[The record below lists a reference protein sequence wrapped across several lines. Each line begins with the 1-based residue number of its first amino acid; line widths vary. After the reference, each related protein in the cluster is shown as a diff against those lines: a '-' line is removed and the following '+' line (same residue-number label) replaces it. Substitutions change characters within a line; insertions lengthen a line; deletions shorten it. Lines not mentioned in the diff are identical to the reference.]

1 MKLLDPNINKSP
13 PIDNNKPKGGPSNPL
28 MQGGQ
33 PGICLPMFCFE
44 LSCMPHGYPSPWP
57 IDTEELNDYGVVYY
71 YNNYDNVIS
80 SSLGAFGHEPQG
92 DLTSHVVQG
101 GQPVAPVE
109 RSLQPLRAPPSR
121 PTYVEGL
128 HDDDKNK
135 DNHEDVDNVDIVISS
150 PLTFDPVEL
159 NSDDDDEDA
168 GDDDEEGNY
177 YIYDNND
184 DKDDDVDAD
193 HDEDGGEEE
202 DDDNGDY
209 IEEGLDGHNNEDA
222 AVGVGVDDAIISS
235 STTFGQAIT
244 FHRNQGTPLTDSEQ
258 VSAHEQERGPTN
270 PMAQHNQQGIYIP
283 LPLVEQSLQP
293 QGAPTHGPIVV
304 VILDSDDD
312 VDEVD
317 VDDDEVN
324 IDDDDEV
331 ITQEMEIIY
340 NHQRNKRRVDS
351 QPQVNIRDFNVH
363 LVGTRSSMAISS
375 RNQENPVTI
384 VELAE
389 TSSCNQ
395 RRRLVNFE
403 ETSSSMLNVEP
414 VAPLPLP
421 PPPPPS
427 PPVPTYTCPICL
439 GPMVEET
446 ISTKCGHLFCD
457 RCIRSAISAQAR
469 CPVCRRSITHRG
481 LFRVFFPAPI

>member
-135 DNHEDVDNVDIVISS
+135 DNHEDVDN
-150 PLTFDPVEL
+150 
-159 NSDDDDEDA
+159 
-168 GDDDEEGNY
+168 
-177 YIYDNND
+177 
-184 DKDDDVDAD
+184 
-193 HDEDGGEEE
+193 
-202 DDDNGDY
+202 
-209 IEEGLDGHNNEDA
+209 
-222 AVGVGVDDAIISS
+222 
-235 STTFGQAIT
+235 AIT

-446 ISTKCGHLFCD
+446 ISTKCGHLFCFCGTCKVALVLQLIMD
-457 RCIRSAISAQAR
+457 PWLLIFNRN
-469 CPVCRRSITHRG
+469 PDY
-481 LFRVFFPAPI
+481 